1 MKTRMLFK
9 LLLLI
14 ASLSV
19 TSPVV
24 TYAAETPRTVNET
37 PDQQAARL
45 SKRLEEIK
53 AIDVKELSKRERKTL
68 RAEVRSIKKEMK
80 KLASGGV
87 YISIG
92 ALLLIILLIIL
103 LA

>member
-1 MKTRMLFK
+1 MKTSALLK

-19 TSPVV
+19 TSPTV
-24 TYAAETPRTVNET
+24 TSAAETPRTVNET
-37 PDQQAARL
+37 PEQQAARL
-45 SKRLEEIK
+45 SKRLEEIH
-53 AIDVKELSKRERKTL
+53 AIDVKELSRSERRAL
-68 RAEVRSIKKEMK
+68 RTEVRSIKKEMK